1 MSKGKT
7 IAVYEARA
15 HRIVGQAG
23 ELETIL
29 RRMSAER
36 MLVTNP
42 REIQPIRLAD
52 GRYVVDVVSM
62 FAKAPEPARP
72 WYRTKPAKVA
82 AGVLAPLAVLFI
94 AGWLLV
100 PIVTAALSG
109 AVSAASHALPGI
121 LGVLALVWVVLS
133 VARGHRCGGVVLHCN
148 CHGRG

>member
-42 REIQPIRLAD
+42 REIQPVKLAD

-62 FAKAPEPARP
+62 FPKSPEPSSP
-72 WYRTKPAKVA
+72 WYRTRLAKIGAGVA
-82 AGVLAPLAVLFI
+82 AAIAVLSA

-100 PIVTAALSG
+100 RLTAPLVAAAARHGSAIMGGIVAL
-109 AVSAASHALPGI
+109 I
-121 LGVLALVWVVLS
+121 LLHVVLS
-133 VARGHRCGGVVLHCN
+133 ISRGHRCGGVVVHCN